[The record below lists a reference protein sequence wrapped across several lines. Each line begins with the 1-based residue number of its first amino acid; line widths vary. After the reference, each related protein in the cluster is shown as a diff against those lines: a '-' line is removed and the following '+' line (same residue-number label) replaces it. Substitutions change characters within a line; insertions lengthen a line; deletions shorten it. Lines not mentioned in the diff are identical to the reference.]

1 MGWYFLVLIG
11 IVATAILIKGADWLV
26 EGASG
31 IAYRFGMPKIIVGAT
46 IVSLGTTS
54 PEAAVSVLA
63 AWEGNAGL
71 ALGNAVGSIIADTG
85 LIFGIG
91 CLMVM
96 LPADKFVLKRQGWT
110 QFAAA
115 TLLAGVCYFTF
126 FNHVPVELGEGEVSE
141 PTIQRWVG
149 ITFLV
154 LLVAYL
160 WISVRWSRQHAHGEP
175 FQTPDDVAVA
185 VDIVGITEQ
194 TAAEE
199 ARRGAAFLLGM
210 VFVGLVLVIF
220 SSHVMVQC
228 ASNLA
233 LQIGMPKV
241 VIAATL
247 VALGTS
253 TPELVVGI
261 TAIRKGHPE
270 LLVGNV
276 IGADILNVLFVI
288 GASAVAKPLPIVETE
303 SSFPTIFL
311 WVHLPTMMVIL
322 ILFRIFISHANKKG
336 TFSKWMGYPMIGIY
350 IAYVIIQMILGLG
363 GEGG

>member
-1 MGWYFLVLIG
+1 MGWYLLLLIG
-11 IVATAILIKGADWLV
+11 AVATVILIKGADWLV
-26 EGASG
+26 EGASA

-115 TLLAGVCYFTF
+115 TLLAGICYFTF
-126 FNHVPVELGEGEVSE
+126 FNHVPVELGDGEESV
-141 PTIQRWVG
+141 PTIPRWVG
-149 ITFLV
+149 VMFLV

-160 WISVRWSRQHAHGEP
+160 WISVRWSRQHARGESIG
-175 FQTPDDVAVA
+175 TPNDVAEV
-185 VDIVGITEQ
+185 VDVVGISEQ
-194 TAAEE
+194 AAAEE
-199 ARRGAAFLLGM
+199 AGRGAAFLMGM

-233 LQIGMPKV
+233 LRAGVPNV
-241 VIAATL
+241 VIAATF

-253 TPELVVGI
+253 MPELVVGI

-288 GASAVAKPLPIVETE
+288 GASAAAKPLPIVETE

-311 WVHLPTMMVIL
+311 WIHLPTMMVIL

-336 TFSKWMGYPMIGIY
+336 RSSTFPTASF
-350 IAYVIIQMILGLG
+350 
-363 GEGG
+363 